1 MSDALQDFAFT
12 DSGNEFVCT
21 VEKGRTPGSP
31 GWWWFS
37 VATDTRGQR
46 YAPFQ
51 ADPSDTQESVQR
63 RIVEYYERM
72 LVVRATPAT
81 SPWQQRRALRTTEKP
96 ADAAPDV
103 VEEVEGELDAAV
115 EGELD
120 ADVEGEAAAAE
131 SEAGDE

>member
-1 MSDALQDFAFT
+1 MSDALQDFSFS

-21 VEKGRTPGSP
+21 VERGRTAGSP

-51 ADPSDTQESVQR
+51 ADPSDTQESVKR

-81 SPWQQRRALRTTEKP
+81 SPWQQRRALRTTPAEKP
-96 ADAAPDV
+96 ADTADAENVDPENMDAAP
-103 VEEVEGELDAAV
+103 ESAEAEAEG
-115 EGELD
+115 
-120 ADVEGEAAAAE
+120 
-131 SEAGDE
+131 